1 MHTNNIHFELA
12 QLLRQFP
19 LVDLLPWYPKSFL
32 QSEADE
38 LLLGYF
44 ISLADPVWIA
54 EQLEQP
60 LIDVQLQ
67 LSLIAT
73 RLSNHKAQYNAL
85 LPELQAIDQFL
96 RWPLSLFPLPS
107 HCKTPLLAYG
117 NTFGEV
123 LLELQ
128 RREQTL
134 FRLEYS
140 SSACREAMRSTFR
153 KHSCMYLVERL
164 HVFRFPPPAELERG
178 PDHSL
183 FQARNSN

>member
-1 MHTNNIHFELA
+1 MPTNNIHFELA

-44 ISLADPVWIA
+44 VSLADPVWIA

-73 RLSNHKAQYNAL
+73 RLATTKPNTMPCCQSCK
-85 LPELQAIDQFL
+85 
-96 RWPLSLFPLPS
+96 PS
-107 HCKTPLLAYG
+107 TDFYAGH
-117 NTFGEV
+117 
-123 LLELQ
+123 
-128 RREQTL
+128 
-134 FRLEYS
+134 
-140 SSACREAMRSTFR
+140 
-153 KHSCMYLVERL
+153 
-164 HVFRFPPPAELERG
+164 
-178 PDHSL
+178 
-183 FQARNSN
+183 